1 MFGFDVSVHR
11 YGTTNW
17 LLVGAPKAE
26 TAQDNVV
33 RGGAVY
39 KCPAAV
45 DSTQPCEQIPFDTT
59 GAREELTDGGRY
71 APIESKS
78 NQWFGATVV
87 SSGDNGVIVA
97 CAPRYVYFTDSFSRN
112 EPVGV
117 CYTSRS
123 DFSRFRRYSPCA
135 EEGQWGWYK
144 RGFCQAGMSA
154 GVTQDKSFL
163 LLGAPGSYYWQGQ
176 IYAEGL
182 LYSASFSNPELPQDY
197 DNSYAGYA
205 VALGNF
211 NHDNEDDY
219 VVGVPRGNDLKGLVK
234 IYDSR
239 VSTVWTE
246 ISGEQFGSYFGSSV
260 CVTDIDNDG

>member
-1 MFGFDVSVHR
+1 MLGAVIRGFNIDVNSPVLHSGPQNSMFGFDVSVHR

-135 EEGQWGWYK
+135 EGRLTFTFTFTRYT
-144 RGFCQAGMSA
+144 SA
-154 GVTQDKSFL
+154 VTF
-163 LLGAPGSYYWQGQ
+163 
-176 IYAEGL
+176 
-182 LYSASFSNPELPQDY
+182 DY
-197 DNSYAGYA
+197 NL
-205 VALGNF
+205 VAQCK
-211 NHDNEDDY
+211 DQ
-219 VVGVPRGNDLKGLVK
+219 PKK
-234 IYDSR
+234 
-239 VSTVWTE
+239 
-246 ISGEQFGSYFGSSV
+246 EQSMP
-260 CVTDIDNDG
+260 IMQK